1 VDAAPIDYTD
11 ASYSMLRPRCAATN
25 RSEDRMTD
33 TIATVVLPD
42 GETIPKLGLGTWEMG
57 ERPAR
62 RADEIAALREGIAL
76 GMTLVDTAEM
86 YGDGVTEELVG
97 DALAGL
103 RDDVFL
109 VSKVYPHH
117 ASRRGVVAAC
127 EASLERLSTDRL
139 DLYLLHWL
147 GSVPLEETVKG
158 FDALRR
164 AGKIRHWGVSNFDT
178 ADMAELIDEAGGGA
192 CATNQILYN
201 IARRGPEFDLLPWLA
216 DHRIPAMAYSPVDH
230 GRLPKRS
237 PLDEIARQRG
247 VSVTRVAL
255 AWVLAQPGVFAIPKA
270 SRIEHVRDNR
280 AALDLVLS
288 DDERAQIDGYFRPP
302 RSKRALEML

>member
-1 VDAAPIDYTD
+1 
-11 ASYSMLRPRCAATN
+11 
-25 RSEDRMTD
+25 MTD
-33 TIATVVLPD
+33 TIATVVLPN

-62 RADEIAALREGIAL
+62 RADEIAALREGIEL

-86 YGDGVTEELVG
+86 YGDGATEELVG

-127 EASLERLSTDRL
+127 DASLKRLRTDRL
-139 DLYLLHWL
+139 DLYLLHWR
-147 GSVPLEETVKG
+147 GSVPLAETVEG
-158 FDALRR
+158 FDALQR

-178 ADMAELIDEAGGGA
+178 ADMAELVDEAGGGA

-237 PLDEIARQRG
+237 PLDEIARLRG
-247 VSVTRVAL
+247 VSVMRVAL

-270 SRIEHVRDNR
+270 ARIEHVRDNR
-280 AALDLVLS
+280 AALDVVFS
-288 DDERAQIDGYFRPP
+288 DDERAQLDAYFRPP

>member
-1 VDAAPIDYTD
+1 
-11 ASYSMLRPRCAATN
+11 
-25 RSEDRMTD
+25 MTD
-33 TIATVVLPD
+33 TIATVVLPN

-62 RADEIAALREGIAL
+62 RADEIAALREGVEL

-86 YGDGVTEELVG
+86 YGDGATEELVG

-127 EASLERLSTDRL
+127 DASLKRLRTDRL
-139 DLYLLHWL
+139 DLYLLHWR
-147 GSVPLEETVKG
+147 GSVPLEETVEG
-158 FDALRR
+158 FDALQR

-178 ADMAELIDEAGGGA
+178 ADMAELVDDAGGGA

-201 IARRGPEFDLLPWLA
+201 IARRGAEFDLLPWLA

-237 PLDEIARQRG
+237 PLDEIARLRG
-247 VSVTRVAL
+247 VSVMRVAL

-280 AALDLVLS
+280 AALDFGFS
-288 DDERAQIDGYFRPP
+288 DDERAQLDAYFRPP

>member
-1 VDAAPIDYTD
+1 
-11 ASYSMLRPRCAATN
+11 
-25 RSEDRMTD
+25 MTD
-33 TIATVVLPD
+33 TIATVVLPN

-62 RADEIAALREGIAL
+62 RADEIAALREGVEL

-86 YGDGVTEELVG
+86 YGDGATEELVG

-127 EASLERLSTDRL
+127 DASLKRLRTDRL
-139 DLYLLHWL
+139 DLYLLHWR
-147 GSVPLEETVKG
+147 GSVPLEETVEG
-158 FDALRR
+158 FDALQR

-178 ADMAELIDEAGGGA
+178 ADMAELVDDAGGGA

-237 PLDEIARQRG
+237 PLDEIARLRG
-247 VSVTRVAL
+247 VSVMRVAL

-280 AALDLVLS
+280 AALDFVFS
-288 DDERAQIDGYFRPP
+288 DDERAQLDAYFRPP

>member
-1 VDAAPIDYTD
+1 
-11 ASYSMLRPRCAATN
+11 
-25 RSEDRMTD
+25 MTD
-33 TIATVVLPD
+33 TIATVVLPN

-62 RADEIAALREGIAL
+62 RADEIAALREGVEL

-86 YGDGVTEELVG
+86 YGDGATEELVG

-117 ASRRGVVAAC
+117 ASRRGVAAAC
-127 EASLERLSTDRL
+127 DASLKRLRTDRL
-139 DLYLLHWL
+139 DLYLLHWR
-147 GSVPLEETVKG
+147 GSVPLAETVEG
-158 FDALRR
+158 FNALQR

-178 ADMAELIDEAGGGA
+178 ADMAELVDDAGGGA

-216 DHRIPAMAYSPVDH
+216 DRRIPTMAYSPVDH

-237 PLDEIARQRG
+237 PLDDIARLRG

-280 AALDLVLS
+280 AALDVVFS
-288 DDERAQIDGYFRPP
+288 DDERAQLDAYFRPP
-302 RSKRALEML
+302 HSKRALEML

>member
-1 VDAAPIDYTD
+1 
-11 ASYSMLRPRCAATN
+11 
-25 RSEDRMTD
+25 MTD
-33 TIATVVLPD
+33 TIATVVLPN

-57 ERPAR
+57 ARPAR
-62 RADEIAALREGIAL
+62 RADEIAALREGIEL

-86 YGDGVTEELVG
+86 YGDGATEELVG

-109 VSKVYPHH
+109 VSKVYPYH

-127 EASLERLSTDRL
+127 DASLKRLRTDRL
-139 DLYLLHWL
+139 DLYLLHWR
-147 GSVPLEETVKG
+147 GSVPLAETVEG
-158 FDALRR
+158 FDALQR

-178 ADMAELIDEAGGGA
+178 ADMAELVDEAGGGA

-237 PLDEIARQRG
+237 PLDEIARLRG
-247 VSVTRVAL
+247 VSVMRVAL

-280 AALDLVLS
+280 AALDVVFS
-288 DDERAQIDGYFRPP
+288 DDERAQLDAYFRPP

>member
-1 VDAAPIDYTD
+1 
-11 ASYSMLRPRCAATN
+11 
-25 RSEDRMTD
+25 MTD
-33 TIATVVLPD
+33 TIAAVVLPN

-62 RADEIAALREGIAL
+62 RADEIAALREGIEL

-86 YGDGVTEELVG
+86 YGDGATEELVG

-127 EASLERLSTDRL
+127 DASLKRLRTDRL
-139 DLYLLHWL
+139 DLYLLHWR
-147 GSVPLEETVKG
+147 GSVPLAETVEG
-158 FDALRR
+158 FDALQR

-178 ADMAELIDEAGGGA
+178 ADMAELVDEAGGGA

-237 PLDEIARQRG
+237 PLDEIARLRG
-247 VSVTRVAL
+247 VSVMRVAL

-280 AALDLVLS
+280 AALDVVFS
-288 DDERAQIDGYFRPP
+288 DDERAQLDAYFRPP

>member
-1 VDAAPIDYTD
+1 
-11 ASYSMLRPRCAATN
+11 
-25 RSEDRMTD
+25 MTD
-33 TIATVVLPD
+33 TIATVVLPN

-62 RADEIAALREGIAL
+62 RADEIAALREGIEL

-86 YGDGVTEELVG
+86 YGDGATEELVG

-127 EASLERLSTDRL
+127 DASLKRLRTDRL
-139 DLYLLHWL
+139 DLYLLHWR
-147 GSVPLEETVKG
+147 GSVPLAETVEG
-158 FDALRR
+158 FDALQR

-178 ADMAELIDEAGGGA
+178 ADMAELVDEAGGGA

-237 PLDEIARQRG
+237 PLDEIARLRG
-247 VSVTRVAL
+247 VSVMRVAL

-280 AALDLVLS
+280 AALDVVFS
-288 DDERAQIDGYFRPP
+288 DDERAQLDEYFRPP

>member
-1 VDAAPIDYTD
+1 
-11 ASYSMLRPRCAATN
+11 
-25 RSEDRMTD
+25 MTD

-62 RADEIAALREGIAL
+62 RADEIDALREGVAL

-86 YGDGVTEELVG
+86 YGDGATEELVG
-97 DALAGL
+97 EALAGL
-103 RDDVFL
+103 RDEVFL

-127 EASLERLSTDRL
+127 DASLKRLRTDRL
-139 DLYLLHWL
+139 DLYLLHWR
-147 GSVPLEETVKG
+147 GSVPLDETVEG
-158 FDALRR
+158 FEALQR
-164 AGKIRHWGVSNFDT
+164 AGKIRHWGVSNFNT
-178 ADMAELIDEAGGGA
+178 ADMAELVDEAGGGA

-216 DHRIPAMAYSPVDH
+216 GHGMPAMAYSPVDH

-237 PLDEIARQRG
+237 PLDEIARQHG
-247 VSVTRVAL
+247 VSVMRVAL

-280 AALDLVLS
+280 AALDFMFS
-288 DDERAQIDGYFRPP
+288 DDERAQLDAYFRPP

>member
-1 VDAAPIDYTD
+1 
-11 ASYSMLRPRCAATN
+11 
-25 RSEDRMTD
+25 MTD
-33 TIATVVLPD
+33 TIATVVLPN

-62 RADEIAALREGIAL
+62 RADEIAALREGVEL

-86 YGDGVTEELVG
+86 YGDGATEELVG

-127 EASLERLSTDRL
+127 DASLKRLRTDRL
-139 DLYLLHWL
+139 DLYLLHWR
-147 GSVPLEETVKG
+147 GSVPLAETVEG
-158 FDALRR
+158 FNALQR

-178 ADMAELIDEAGGGA
+178 ADMAELVDDAGGGA

-216 DHRIPAMAYSPVDH
+216 DRRIPAMAYSPVDH

-237 PLDEIARQRG
+237 PLDDIARLRG

-280 AALDLVLS
+280 AALDVVFS
-288 DDERAQIDGYFRPP
+288 DDERAQLDAYFRPP

>member
-1 VDAAPIDYTD
+1 
-11 ASYSMLRPRCAATN
+11 
-25 RSEDRMTD
+25 MTD
-33 TIATVVLPD
+33 TITTVVLPN

-57 ERPAR
+57 EQPAR
-62 RADEIAALREGIAL
+62 RADEIAALREGIEL

-86 YGDGVTEELVG
+86 YGDGATEELVG

-127 EASLERLSTDRL
+127 DASLKRLRTDRL
-139 DLYLLHWL
+139 DLYLLHWR
-147 GSVPLEETVKG
+147 GSVPLAETVEG
-158 FDALRR
+158 FDALQR

-178 ADMAELIDEAGGGA
+178 ADMAELVDEAGGGA

-237 PLDEIARQRG
+237 PLDEIARLRG
-247 VSVTRVAL
+247 VSVMRVAL

-280 AALDLVLS
+280 AALDVVFS
-288 DDERAQIDGYFRPP
+288 DDERAQLDAYFRPP

>member
-1 VDAAPIDYTD
+1 
-11 ASYSMLRPRCAATN
+11 
-25 RSEDRMTD
+25 MTD
-33 TIATVVLPD
+33 TIATVVLPS

-62 RADEIAALREGIAL
+62 RADEIAALREGIEL

-86 YGDGVTEELVG
+86 YGDGATEELVG

-127 EASLERLSTDRL
+127 DASLKRLRTDRV
-139 DLYLLHWL
+139 DLYLLHWR
-147 GSVPLEETVKG
+147 GSVPLEETVAG
-158 FDALRR
+158 FDALQR

-178 ADMAELIDEAGGGA
+178 ADMAELVDEAGGGA

-237 PLDEIARQRG
+237 PLDEIARLRG

-280 AALDLVLS
+280 AALDFVLS
-288 DDERAQIDGYFRPP
+288 NDERAQLDAYFRPP

>member
-1 VDAAPIDYTD
+1 
-11 ASYSMLRPRCAATN
+11 
-25 RSEDRMTD
+25 MTD
-33 TIATVVLPD
+33 TIATVVLPN
-42 GETIPKLGLGTWEMG
+42 GETIPKLGMGTWEMG

-62 RADEIAALREGIAL
+62 RADEIAALREGVEL

-86 YGDGVTEELVG
+86 YGDGATEELVG

-117 ASRRGVVAAC
+117 ASRHGIVAAC
-127 EASLERLSTDRL
+127 DASLKRLRTDRV
-139 DLYLLHWL
+139 DLYLLHWR
-147 GSVPLEETVKG
+147 GSVPLAETVEG
-158 FDALRR
+158 FDALQR

-178 ADMAELIDEAGGGA
+178 ADMAELVDEAGGGA

-237 PLDEIARQRG
+237 PLDEIARLRG
-247 VSVTRVAL
+247 VSVMRVTL

-280 AALDLVLS
+280 AALDVVFS
-288 DDERAQIDGYFRPP
+288 DDERAQLDAYFRPP